1 MPAPLA
7 EVLRMLRREP
17 GAFVSG
23 EEIATALGVSR
34 TAVWKYIRQLAARG
48 YVIARRSRQGY
59 CLLQVPD
66 KLYPEEIQAS
76 LPTRL
81 LGQQDVY
88 YYATVGSTNE
98 VARELAETGAAEGAL
113 VVAEEQVQGRG
124 RRQRSWWSPPEQ
136 GIWMSLVLRPELPVG
151 MAPVLTFM
159 AAVAVADGIRGA
171 TGLPAC
177 IKWPNDILVDA
188 RKVCGIL
195 LEVKA
200 EVERLHYAVIG
211 AGINVNQVA
220 GSFPAELQGQAT
232 SLRAEAGK
240 KIDRVALVQ
249 EILGEME
256 KQYQELQAA
265 GAEPVWRRWR
275 ELDTTLGR
283 EVEVQGPSFIFRGRA
298 VGVTDGGA
306 LRVEGAGG
314 EVREFV
320 VGDVSLR

>member
-1 MPAPLA
+1 MTAPLA
-7 EVLRMLRREP
+7 EVLQMLRLER

-23 EEIATALGVSR
+23 EEIAATLGVSR

-66 KLYPEEIQAS
+66 KLYPEEVQAGLS
-76 LPTRL
+76 THL
-81 LGQQDVY
+81 LGQQEIY

-98 VARELAETGAAEGAL
+98 VARQLAEAGAAEGTL

-136 GIWMSLVLRPELPVG
+136 GIWMSLVLRPELPVAL
-151 MAPVLTFM
+151 APVLTLM

-171 TGLPAC
+171 TGLPAG
-177 IKWPNDILVDA
+177 IKWPNDILVHG
-188 RKVCGIL
+188 RKACGIL

-200 EVERLHYAVIG
+200 EVERLHYAVVGI
-211 AGINVNQVA
+211 GINVNQQA
-220 GSFPAELQGQAT
+220 ASFPAELQGQAT
-232 SLRAEAGK
+232 SLRVEAGE
-240 KIDRVALVQ
+240 KIDRAALVQ

-256 KQYQELQAA
+256 KQYRELQVA

-283 EVEVQGPSFIFRGRA
+283 EVEVQGPGFIFRGRA
-298 VGVTDGGA
+298 VDVTVLGA
-306 LRVEGAGG
+306 LRVEGTGG
-314 EVREFV
+314 EIREFV